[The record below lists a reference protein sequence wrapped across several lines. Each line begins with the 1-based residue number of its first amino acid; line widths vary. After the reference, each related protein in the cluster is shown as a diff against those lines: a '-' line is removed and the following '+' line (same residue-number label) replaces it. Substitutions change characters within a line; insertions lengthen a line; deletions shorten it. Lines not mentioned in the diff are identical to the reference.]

1 MKGSSG
7 AWRKRLK
14 MTVPSALRQ
23 KGEEQCDDVIKL
35 FLTIHPI
42 ALFVIRIAG
51 TRRRDD
57 TR

>member
-1 MKGSSG
+1 
-7 AWRKRLK
+7 

-42 ALFVIRIAG
+42 SFFVIRIAG